1 MSDVQSKISIAKGL
15 DAIFS
20 VHEKHESVVSSD
32 LSIKKILVTEIQP
45 SPFQARKDFSQ
56 ISLLELSSSI
66 KQHGILQ
73 PLIVRKN
80 NNGVYELLAGER
92 RLRAANQLKMV
103 SVPVIECAVDDS
115 TAMAF
120 GLIENIQRQNLN
132 AIEEGQAYQRLL
144 NEFQLSHD
152 LLAEKVGKS
161 RSHITNMLRLTR
173 LAEHIKNHLIRDE
186 ISMGHARA
194 ILPLSENKQS
204 YVVERIIQ
212 AELSVR
218 ETEILV
224 KKILENPNDK
234 HQSQNSFILP
244 EKVKRE
250 IHIWKAQL
258 QKKYIA
264 DIKISFDRQGRA
276 RLALEVESADKLSLL
291 IDQLI

>member
-20 VHEKHESVVSSD
+20 VQEKQETKTNSD
-32 LSIKKILVTEIQP
+32 LSVKKIHVTEIYV
-45 SPFQARKDFSQ
+45 SPFQARKDFSEN
-56 ISLLELSSSI
+56 SLLELSSSI

-92 RLRAANQLKMV
+92 RLRAARQLQMT
-103 SVPVIECAVDDS
+103 SVPVIECVVDDS

-120 GLIENIQRQNLN
+120 GLIENVQRQNLN
-132 AIEEGQAYQRLL
+132 AIEEAEAYQRLL
-144 NEFQLSHD
+144 TEFQLSHD
-152 LLAEKVGKS
+152 MLSEKVGKS

-173 LAEHIKNHLIRDE
+173 LSEQIKKHLIHDE

-194 ILPLSENKQS
+194 ILSLPENQQS

-212 AELSVR
+212 AKLSVR

-224 KKILENPNDK
+224 KKILENPNDQN
-234 HQSQNSFILP
+234 QSQNSFVLT
-244 EKVKRE
+244 EQVKRE
-250 IHIWKAQL
+250 IYIWKSQL

-264 DIKISFDRQGRA
+264 DIKISFDKEGRA